1 MGQCLN
7 PGNADLVSIGAAAH
21 AGKDGLIAKANKATG
36 DRRPRR
42 RPR

>member
-1 MGQCLN
+1 MGQRLN

-21 AGKDGLIAKANKATG
+21 ANEGGPITKANKAVS